1 MFGRNFFSG
10 LEEVVARLISFLV
23 SVTFFV
29 IYIAGQGKF
38 DLDWYKA
45 AIVLGFFWILYE
57 LISYILFLILSFFS
71 KKTENSLVENQADK
85 INL

>member
-1 MFGRNFFSG
+1 MFDGSFFSG

-29 IYIAGQGKF
+29 IYIAGQGKLE
-38 DLDWYKA
+38 LDWYKA
-45 AIVLGFFWILYE
+45 AIILGFFWILYE

-71 KKTENSLVENQADK
+71 RKTETESQTEK